1 MPPLILTV
9 ELSTNKPPPAPTSH
23 PLIVPPL
30 ISMVEEFSA
39 YKPPPHT
46 PLHPLIVPPVM
57 VMVELSAYKPPPLSA
72 DAVHLLIVPLLILMV
87 EPFVAYKPPPFFI
100 AAVHSLIV
108 PLLMVMVDLFSAYKP
123 PPASAS
129 HPLIVPPS
137 MINFDSPLTKM
148 TPSLFTLQSLISP
161 SNIWNV
167 APESAITARLQF
179 SVTPPRMLKTDFEP
193 IITMQALPVDFLFC
207 SVTFSYIFAVAP
219 SDTVTKAACI
229 SASPS
234 PSIVSFLS

>member
-9 ELSTNKPPPAPTSH
+9 ELSTNKPPPAPTVH

-46 PLHPLIVPPVM
+46 PLHPLIVPPLM
-57 VMVELSAYKPPPLSA
+57 VMVELSAYKPPPLST
-72 DAVHLLIVPLLILMV
+72 AVHP
-87 EPFVAYKPPPFFI
+87 
-100 AAVHSLIV
+100 LIV
-108 PLLMVMVDLFSAYKP
+108 PLLMVMVELSAYKP
-123 PPASAS
+123 PPNTPSHPLIVPPLMVMVEEFSAHKPPPLPITAV

-137 MINFDSPLTKM
+137 MINFELSLTRM
-148 TPSLFTLQSLISP
+148 TPSPCTSQSSILPP
-161 SNIWNV
+161 SIRTV
-167 APESAITARLQF
+167 APESAITARLHF
-179 SVTPPRMLKTDFEP
+179 LITPPCMLKTDFEP

-219 SDTVTKAACI
+219 SDTVTKATCI
-229 SASPS
+229 FASPS

>member
-1 MPPLILTV
+1 MVEFFAYKPPPLPVSDVIHPLIMPPLILTV
-9 ELSTNKPPPAPTSH
+9 ERSTNKPPPAPTVH

-46 PLHPLIVPPVM
+46 PLHPLIVPPLM
-57 VMVELSAYKPPPLSA
+57 LMVELSAYKPPPLFVCAS
-72 DAVHLLIVPLLILMV
+72 HSLIVPPLMV
-87 EPFVAYKPPPFFI
+87 MVEEFFAYKPPP
-100 AAVHSLIV
+100 HP
-108 PLLMVMVDLFSAYKP
+108 PL
-123 PPASAS
+123 

-137 MINFDSPLTKM
+137 MINFELSLTTM
-148 TPSLFTLQSLISP
+148 TPSPYTLQSLISP

-193 IITMQALPVDFLFC
+193 IITMKALPVDFLFC

-229 SASPS
+229 LASPS